1 MGNSDNNK
9 IYIKK
14 KKKEARQRL
23 KKKKQLQKVMN
34 QVWKMFFS
42 SVKLCMLY
50 TSVIIEQYFWLVDCL
65 YPILAGTPK
74 ELPCPFTNLVQ
85 VKRLIHRS
93 SSVQYQISFMQA
105 SQRDCEKC
113 VHSL

>member
-1 MGNSDNNK
+1 MRLD
-9 IYIKK
+9 IKK
-14 KKKEARQRL
+14 KTTTESDESGL
-23 KKKKQLQKVMN
+23 E
-34 QVWKMFFS
+34 MFFS

-50 TSVIIEQYFWLVDCL
+50 TCVIIEQYFWLVDCL

-74 ELPCPFTNLVQ
+74 ESPCPFTNLVQ

-93 SSVQYQISFMQA
+93 SSVQYQINFMQA